1 MTSPLPNAH
10 VRQADLSDVPALAP
24 LFDAYR
30 QFYEQPTDLA
40 LAERFLTERL
50 ERGEAMVLI
59 AETGEGTNRQ
69 AVGFCQCYP
78 SFCSILAQ
86 PIFVLYDLF
95 VAPSARGLGAARA
108 LMLRAENE
116 ARQQG
121 KARLDLTTAHT
132 NRPAQTLYESLGW
145 ELDTV
150 YRAYTRTV

>member
-1 MTSPLPNAH
+1 MTTIPPAVH
-10 VRQADLSDVPALAP
+10 VRHATLADVPALAP

-59 AETGEGTNRQ
+59 AETGEGAARQ

-78 SFCSILAQ
+78 CFCSILAR

-108 LMLRAENE
+108 LMLRAEDE
-116 ARQQG
+116 ARLQG

-132 NRPAQTLYESLGW
+132 NLPAQKLYESLGW